1 VLAWQCLG
9 ARLATPAT
17 LTRKVTAWFATRT
30 ARRGPVRWRFT
41 TTDARIK
48 PARLYPAVHE

>member
-1 VLAWQCLG
+1 VLARQC
-9 ARLATPAT
+9 LATPAT
-17 LTRKVTAWFATRT
+17 LTRKVTAWFAART